1 MHGSAVS
8 SEPKP
13 PFRRT
18 ELFQM
23 PIRMPHNRSKTPPGK
38 QMMRFRPAAIA
49 AAVSSLLCASTI
61 SLGIVPPAW
70 GQNTA
75 PTGPSG
81 AAAQLPAPAPPRPQR
96 LSGYL
101 GKEHVPDHEV
111 FLPPPPASDSAL
123 GKADLEVYRS
133 TRALE
138 NTPRWKLAASDA
150 ALSQQALFDD
160 FECAAGVDLDVAA
173 MPALSHLLR
182 RSMADLSGIIGP
194 AKERYARPRPFLVE
208 EAPLC
213 VVATEGLARSGSY
226 PSGHSATGWLY
237 ALVLAEL
244 APDRAA
250 EILARGRA
258 IGESRVVCGVHF
270 VSDVDA
276 GRTTA
281 AAVIAALN
289 GVPEF
294 DADLAAAR
302 AEIDAARSPDV
313 DAAAP
318 ARATPDPAQC
328 AADAELLR
336 RPW

>member
-1 MHGSAVS
+1 MPG
-8 SEPKP
+8 
-13 PFRRT
+13 FR
-18 ELFQM
+18 F
-23 PIRMPHNRSKTPPGK
+23 
-38 QMMRFRPAAIA
+38 
-49 AAVSSLLCASTI
+49 AAV
-61 SLGIVPPAW
+61 
-70 GQNTA
+70 
-75 PTGPSG
+75 G
-81 AAAQLPAPAPPRPQR
+81 AAAAASSLVWASILSLGFVGAASAQSAVPSAAASPSAASAGPPSAGAPRQR

-101 GKEHVPDHEV
+101 GRDNVPDHEV
-111 FLPPPPASDSAL
+111 FLPPPPAPDSAL
-123 GKADLEVYRS
+123 GRADLEVYRA

-160 FECAAGVDLDVAA
+160 FECAAGVELDAA
-173 MPALSHLLR
+173 RMPALSHVLR
-182 RSMADLSGIIGP
+182 RSMVDLSGIIGP
-194 AKERYARPRPFLVE
+194 AKEQYARPRPFLVE
-208 EAPLC
+208 DAPLC
-213 VVATEGLARSGSY
+213 LTPSEGLARSGSY

-244 APDRAA
+244 VPERAA

-270 VSDVDA
+270 VSDVEA

-302 AEIDAARSPDV
+302 AELDAARSQGAGQP
-313 DAAAP
+313 DAAQC
-318 ARATPDPAQC
+318 TPD
-328 AADAELLR
+328 ADMLR